1 MLPSQ
6 KWYVTTVNWSLHFYF
21 CMVCGLKLTRIFFD
35 VVCLS
40 NDINMQ
46 ICIFLHVD
54 VKNKLVHDKHSGDLV
69 RFVKQA
75 VGCWSLRMPHTTIL
89 CTSTCQFHAC

>member
-1 MLPSQ
+1 
-6 KWYVTTVNWSLHFYF
+6 
-21 CMVCGLKLTRIFFD
+21 MVCGLKLTRIFLD

-46 ICIFLHVD
+46 ICIFHRVD

-75 VGCWSLRMPHTTIL
+75 VGCWSLRMCLIQRYYVL
-89 CTSTCQFHAC
+89 LLANSMHASFGGTESVL